1 MFATRNR
8 LQFKEVNGNQPIF
21 NEAVD
26 LFNDYG
32 LHSGGL
38 ITEHEEFV
46 KRSIDT
52 EQKNNSGLKLEYNIT

>member
-1 MFATRNR
+1 
-8 LQFKEVNGNQPIF
+8 VNGNQPIF